1 MGVIKP
7 ISNKLVVESAIKD
20 YQSRVASIDG
30 ENQRRNAEARKI
42 MKEQELHA
50 LAAGKV
56 YANQKRY
63 TSFSESL
70 SAVLLGE
77 ALYHIM
83 EHSVSEEL
91 LNKEGSKTIM
101 RVMVS
106 DFVTED
112 APLIL
117 RRMGHSAILS
127 DIHEAVT
134 STKKKILESIDKNDP
149 ASYTIAPDVKDEF
162 FDKLDDME
170 TDSITDAIR
179 ERVSGEV
186 NDFIDAN
193 RQDHEQILSILQMT
207 KDKLEEKEKAPD
219 AVKESYTNMSRR
231 AIAKVRTRKKSVFE
245 SMVSAMCEGVMKHD
259 ELKEEFMEG
268 SQLDVG
274 KIVDRIQLMYTF
286 LETVNS
292 LKLYPIDESYI
303 TDLIE
308 SLRK

>member
-20 YQSRVASIDG
+20 YESRVASIDA
-30 ENQRRNAEARKI
+30 ENKRRSTEARKL
-42 MKEQELHA
+42 MKEQEIHT
-50 LAAGKV
+50 LAMSKT

-83 EHSVSEEL
+83 ENSVPEDL
-91 LNKEGSKTIM
+91 LEAEGSKTVM

-112 APLIL
+112 AAVIL

-127 DIHEAVT
+127 DIYEAVT

-149 ASYTIAPDVKDEF
+149 ASYSIAPEIKDEF
-162 FDKLDDME
+162 FDKLDNME
-170 TDSITDAIR
+170 TDSITNAIR
-179 ERVSGEV
+179 DRVAGEV

-207 KDKLEEKEKAPD
+207 KDKLEEKEKAPED
-219 AVKESYTNMSRR
+219 VKESYTNMSRR
-231 AIAKVRTRKKSVFE
+231 AIAKVRTRKKSIFE
-245 SMVSAMCEGVMKHD
+245 SMVSAMCESVMKHD

-268 SQLDVG
+268 SRLNVS
-274 KIVDRIQLMYTF
+274 KIVNRVQLMYTF
-286 LETVNS
+286 LEAVNS
-292 LKLYPIDESYI
+292 MKLYPIDETYM

-308 SLRK
+308 SIRK